1 MNELNTI
8 GLVVGSTNGLAGDQV
23 TVPIQVN
30 QFTNIGSFQFSLH
43 WDPAAAAYVGVEQL
57 GLAGISFGT
66 DGSNN
71 GSLTVSWDDPAGLS
85 QSLPD
90 QSTLFAVRFSLTPSP
105 ITPSRIWID
114 GTPTPIEASD
124 SDFSLVQVTALAG
137 QLTKGA
143 DTLAASLVDDG
154 SLPELGINVD
164 SSGCISLSWAVIPGK
179 TYRLEYTSDFS
190 ANVWSDLGV
199 QVIGKSSKALLAD
212 APGPFRQRFY
222 RVVRI
227 D

>member
-1 MNELNTI
+1 M
-8 GLVVGSTNGLAGDQV
+8 
-23 TVPIQVN
+23 
-30 QFTNIGSFQFSLH
+30 
-43 WDPAAAAYVGVEQL
+43 
-57 GLAGISFGT
+57 
-66 DGSNN
+66 
-71 GSLTVSWDDPAGLS
+71 
-85 QSLPD
+85 
-90 QSTLFAVRFSLTPSP
+90 
-105 ITPSRIWID
+105 
-114 GTPTPIEASD
+114 
-124 SDFSLVQVTALAG
+124 AG

-143 DTLAASLVDDG
+143 DTLAAPLADDG

-222 RVVRI
+222 RVVRV